1 MGEVAWL
8 RGGKKNMALKN
19 KEFSLRTE
27 DGTSEV
33 LADLKKKCNLC
44 EKKFLIRE

>member
-1 MGEVAWL
+1 
-8 RGGKKNMALKN
+8 MALKN

-33 LADLKKKCNLC
+33 LADLKKCNLC
-44 EKKFLIRE
+44 EEKFLIRE